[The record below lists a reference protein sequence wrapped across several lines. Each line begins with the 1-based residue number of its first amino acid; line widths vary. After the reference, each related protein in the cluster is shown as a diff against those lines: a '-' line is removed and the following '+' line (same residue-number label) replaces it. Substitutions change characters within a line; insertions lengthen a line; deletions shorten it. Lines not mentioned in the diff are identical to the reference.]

1 MSYRHKSYFTY
12 GDVKLSDYDAFAF
25 YCNIFDKPVRDVST
39 LQIPG
44 KDGDIV
50 LDNGRFNNVDRVY
63 IVQIHGIANANRL
76 LGVLSAM
83 TGYNRLVDGYEP
95 DFYFEAKIKSV
106 NVDRWVGEYVKATIV
121 FDRKPYK
128 MYLSGEIP
136 ATISSIQWNGS
147 HQYFTAVYSLN
158 NPGEIAFPLIELTP
172 FRNNDTVFHVTYTWR
187 YGPRVDIGRSH
198 QSPNPDLVPKWN
210 DDEYTYVLD
219 CEKKV
224 FHKKDYAYSLM
235 STRMENSYEEC
246 YPYIRKGTNLYYD
259 ITVFPDM
266 YNGQTL
272 DPMGDDPVVAYPVLY
287 PRWRTL

>member
-63 IVQIHGIANANRL
+63 VVQIHGIANANRL
-76 LGVLSAM
+76 LGTLSAM

-136 ATISSIQWNGS
+136 ATIKTIYWETNTR
-147 HQYFTAVYSLN
+147 YYVEYSLN

-172 FRNNDTVFHVTYTWR
+172 FRNNDTTFSIRYTWR
-187 YGPRVDIGRSH
+187 YGPGVDIGRSS
-198 QSPNPDLVPKWN
+198 QYQTPDLIPKWN
-210 DDEYTYVLD
+210 DDASTYVLD
-219 CEKKV
+219 CEKSI
-224 FHKKDYAYSLM
+224 FHKKDYSFSLM
-235 STRMENSYEEC
+235 TTGIYNTYEEC
-246 YPYIRKGTNLYYD
+246 YPYIRKGANLFYQIYSYID
-259 ITVFPDM
+259 TA
-266 YNGQTL
+266 NGQPV
-272 DPMGDDPVVAYPVLY
+272 DPIGDDPVVAYPVLY